1 VTTDQILFGV
11 GLIVVLAVGSQVL
24 ASQLRIPAL
33 IVMLPAGFTAGALT
47 TDVNPQRLLGAAFQP
62 LVSLAVAVILYDSG
76 LSLRL
81 HTVVGRASR
90 VVPRLVLFGVPVTMA
105 FAAVFAAPLLGMSGG
120 AAVMIGAIL
129 VVSGPTVVG
138 PLLAFVRPSERLQ
151 KILSWEGSLI
161 DPIGGTLGAVVFEA
175 VLARSKGGVVHPV
188 ALFLLSTGMAV
199 AGAVVGVALLWL
211 CLIKLDLDES
221 LRITAQLAIVV
232 GVAAVC
238 DLVRDDSGL
247 IAAILMGLTVA
258 NARAFH
264 RPDKH
269 PFFETLVQ
277 LIIGLLFVAISATV
291 TPQSVRHVLLPTLG
305 LVAILVLVTR
315 PLVAYVATI
324 RTEMTRGEREF
335 IGWMAPRGIVAAAS
349 ASAFGATL
357 AANHVGGASKILPA
371 TFLVIVATVALY
383 GLTAAPVARWLRVLR
398 PARTRPLLV
407 GDHPWVIDLARSFE
421 TAGLDVLVWA
431 PSDDGRAQIEQSK
444 LHLATGEQL
453 GSAVSQGA
461 QIEGVTAVLLL
472 TPEDDYNALAADV
485 LGANPETSIYRLAP
499 LESSH
504 GIVTE
509 RTRGEVLFDPT
520 LTRSALAARYNAGS
534 QVSTQPS
541 DGGIPPGSDLL
552 FVVNPEGTLIPV
564 TSTHSPD
571 PQPGDTLVLLG
582 PSTDGAQSP

>member
-1 VTTDQILFGV
+1 
-11 GLIVVLAVGSQVL
+11 
-24 ASQLRIPAL
+24 
-33 IVMLPAGFTAGALT
+33 
-47 TDVNPQRLLGAAFQP
+47 
-62 LVSLAVAVILYDSG
+62 
-76 LSLRL
+76 
-81 HTVVGRASR
+81 
-90 VVPRLVLFGVPVTMA
+90 
-105 FAAVFAAPLLGMSGG
+105 
-120 AAVMIGAIL
+120 MIGAIL